1 MQFSAGQIAEFL
13 QGEVDGNAQV
23 LVFDV
28 CKIEEGRLGML
39 GFLSNPKYTEYLYTT
54 AASVVIVEM
63 GFTPTRPIPK
73 HVTLIRVADPRAA
86 FSKLLEMHDAHQYEK
101 KGYEQPSYISPK
113 ATIGKDVYIGT
124 FTHVGDGVVIGD
136 KVKILPNCTIG
147 DGVRIGNG
155 TRIHANVAIYSKS
168 VIGANC
174 IIHSGTVIGAD
185 GFGFTINARGEQ
197 EKIPQIGNV
206 VLEDDVE
213 IGANCTIDRATLGST
228 IIRKGA
234 KLDNL
239 IQVGHNAEIGEHT
252 VVVSQTGIAGS
263 SRIGKY
269 CMIGGQVGIAGHL
282 TIGDRVKVAAQ
293 SGIGS
298 NIPDDAIVQ
307 GSPAFAIGDYKRSYV
322 LFRNLPD
329 LKKQIDGIGKG
340 DDLVAPSHGKGDDLV
355 APSAKKED

>member
-1 MQFSAGQIAEFL
+1 
-13 QGEVDGNAQV
+13 
-23 LVFDV
+23 
-28 CKIEEGRLGML
+28 
-39 GFLSNPKYTEYLYTT
+39 
-54 AASVVIVEM
+54 
-63 GFTPTRPIPK
+63 
-73 HVTLIRVADPRAA
+73 
-86 FSKLLEMHDAHQYEK
+86 MHDAHQYEK

-185 GFGFTINARGEQ
+185 GFGFTINAQGEQ

-213 IGANCTIDRATLGST
+213 VGANCTIDRATLGST

-239 IQVGHNAEIGEHT
+239 IQVGHNAEVGEHT

-329 LKKQIDGIGKG
+329 LKKQIDG
-340 DDLVAPSHGKGDDLV
+340 LQAAQRAPRKTTDEHG
-355 APSAKKED
+355 

>member
-28 CKIEEGRLGML
+28 CKIEEGKLGML
-39 GFLSNPKYTEYLYTT
+39 GFLSNPKYTEHLYTT
-54 AASVVIVEM
+54 AASVVLVDKA
-63 GFTPTRPIPK
+63 FQPTRPIPK
-73 HVTLIRVADPRAA
+73 SLTLIRVADPRAA

-101 KGYEQPSYISPK
+101 RGYEQPSYISPK
-113 ATIGKDVYIGT
+113 AVIGRDVYIGT
-124 FTHVGDGVVIGD
+124 FTHIGDGVVIGD
-136 KVKILPNCTIG
+136 RVKILPNCTIG
-147 DGVRIGNG
+147 DNVTIGAG
-155 TRIHANVAIYSKS
+155 TRIHANVAIYGRS

-185 GFGFTINARGEQ
+185 GFGFTINERGEQ

-206 VLEDDVE
+206 ILEDDVE

-228 IIRKGA
+228 IIRRGA

-239 IQVGHNAEIGEHT
+239 IQVGHNAEVGAHT

-263 SRIGKY
+263 SRIGAHA
-269 CMIGGQVGIAGHL
+269 MIGGQVGIAGHL
-282 TIGDRVKVAAQ
+282 TVGDRAKIAAQ

-298 NIPDDAIVQ
+298 NIPADAIVQ
-307 GSPAFAIGDYKRSYV
+307 GSPAFAIGEFKRSYV
-322 LFRNLPD
+322 VYRQLPD
-329 LKKQIDGIGKG
+329 LKQRIEA
-340 DDLVAPSHGKGDDLV
+340 LE
-355 APSAKKED
+355 KELAALRQKS